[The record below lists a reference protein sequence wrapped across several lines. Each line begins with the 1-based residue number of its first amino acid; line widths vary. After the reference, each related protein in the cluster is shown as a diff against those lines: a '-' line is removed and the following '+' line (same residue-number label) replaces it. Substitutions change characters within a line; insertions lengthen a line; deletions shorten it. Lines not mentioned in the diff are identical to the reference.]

1 MEVALVAEMLDPLDG
16 RLNVAAAARAV
27 VRCSVRAPTV
37 LAPAGAGKRVAGSR
51 LIAGWPSRA
60 ATCALIGFS

>member
-16 RLNVAAAARAV
+16 RLNVAAAARGRQVLGA
-27 VRCSVRAPTV
+27 RADGPGT
-37 LAPAGAGKRVAGSR
+37 GRRAGKVAGSR